1 MSSPPLVADG
11 LGKRFRRDWALRD
24 LTLTIPKGAVVGLAG
39 PNAAGKSTLL
49 SLAAGVLAPSEGSIS
64 VLGADPLRTPEILG
78 EVGYVAQGAPLY
90 RSFRVE
96 DTIEFA
102 RRTNSRWDREI
113 AVELLTRIDSRAKV
127 GALSAGE
134 RARLA
139 LALALGKRPRLVL
152 LDEPFASLDPLAAR
166 ELLQLLMDGVA
177 ELGATVVV
185 ASHVVADI
193 QRVCDHIVLL
203 TGGCV
208 RLEGDVEELLESH
221 RLLTGPRRP
230 LGSIRGV
237 REVVRERYS
246 GRQLTM
252 LVTTDGPIVDPS
264 WTVDPVS
271 LEELLLAYMAPER
284 MPNVRKMER
293 VRAAMAW
300 VTWRQHWSQAV
311 GALGLLVALAVAAV
325 LTHLPI
331 ASAFDHDSLSA
342 CLPPAARTGCDIIV
356 PHFESQF
363 GGLVTATRVMAV
375 LPALAGLFVGAPLIA
390 RELEYG
396 TYRFAWTQGVS
407 RRRWLLSK
415 TALLAAGTVVAAGV
429 ASLVVMWWRAPFD
442 TLEGRIGPSGFDIEG
457 IVVPAYALFALALG
471 VLAGLVFRR
480 TVAAMT
486 ATLVA
491 FGATR
496 FLVSE
501 FIRPHFMAPLHR
513 VDLRDD
519 DERACPATGC

>member
-49 SLAAGVLAPSEGSIS
+49 SLAAGVLAPSKGSIS
-64 VLGADPLRTPEILG
+64 VLGDDPLRTPEILG
-78 EVGYVAQGAPLY
+78 EVGYVAQGAPIY
-90 RSFRVE
+90 RSFRVG

-113 AVELLTRIDSRAKV
+113 AVELLTRIDSRTKV

-203 TGGCV
+203 TGGSV

-264 WTVDPVS
+264 WTVESVS

-284 MPNVRKMER
+284 LPNVRKMER
-293 VRAAMAW
+293 V
-300 VTWRQHWSQAV
+300 
-311 GALGLLVALAVAAV
+311 AL
-325 LTHLPI
+325 
-331 ASAFDHDSLSA
+331 
-342 CLPPAARTGCDIIV
+342 
-356 PHFESQF
+356 
-363 GGLVTATRVMAV
+363 
-375 LPALAGLFVGAPLIA
+375 
-390 RELEYG
+390 
-396 TYRFAWTQGVS
+396 
-407 RRRWLLSK
+407 RWH
-415 TALLAAGTVVAAGV
+415 G
-429 ASLVVMWWRAPFD
+429 
-442 TLEGRIGPSGFDIEG
+442 
-457 IVVPAYALFALALG
+457 
-471 VLAGLVFRR
+471 
-480 TVAAMT
+480 
-486 ATLVA
+486 
-491 FGATR
+491 
-496 FLVSE
+496 
-501 FIRPHFMAPLHR
+501 
-513 VDLRDD
+513 
-519 DERACPATGC
+519 

>member
-1 MSSPPLVADG
+1 MRPPPLVAHG
-11 LGKRFRRDWALRD
+11 LGKRFRREWALRD
-24 LTLTIPKGAVVGLAG
+24 LTLTIPPGAIVGLAG
-39 PNAAGKSTLL
+39 SNAAGKSTLL
-49 SLAAGVLAPSEGSIS
+49 ALAAGVLAPTEGSIA
-64 VLGADPLRTPEILG
+64 VLGRDPLESPEVLG
-78 EVGYVAQGAPLY
+78 EIGYVAQGAPLY
-90 RSFRVE
+90 RSFRVAE
-96 DTIEFA
+96 TIEYA
-102 RRTNSRWDREI
+102 RRTNARWDGEI
-113 AVELLTRIDSRAKV
+113 ATELLTRIDSRAKV

-208 RLEGDVEELLESH
+208 RLEGDVDELLESH

-237 REVVRERYS
+237 REVIRERYS

-293 VRAAMAW
+293 V
-300 VTWRQHWSQAV
+300 Q
-311 GALGLLVALAVAAV
+311 L
-325 LTHLPI
+325 
-331 ASAFDHDSLSA
+331 
-342 CLPPAARTGCDIIV
+342 
-356 PHFESQF
+356 
-363 GGLVTATRVMAV
+363 
-375 LPALAGLFVGAPLIA
+375 
-390 RELEYG
+390 
-396 TYRFAWTQGVS
+396 
-407 RRRWLLSK
+407 RWH
-415 TALLAAGTVVAAGV
+415 G
-429 ASLVVMWWRAPFD
+429 
-442 TLEGRIGPSGFDIEG
+442 
-457 IVVPAYALFALALG
+457 
-471 VLAGLVFRR
+471 
-480 TVAAMT
+480 
-486 ATLVA
+486 
-491 FGATR
+491 
-496 FLVSE
+496 
-501 FIRPHFMAPLHR
+501 
-513 VDLRDD
+513 
-519 DERACPATGC
+519 